1 MMTTP
6 RELFERLHAPDPP
19 LILDVR
25 NKEEFARW
33 KIEGPQMPE
42 TLNIPY
48 FAFIEDEETSVA
60 KVKSWI
66 AGRSRDVVVVCAKG
80 DSSAFVA
87 EILKPHGIASQNLS
101 GGMVQWGRDEI
112 FRLIPTPSPLRI
124 WQANRFGKG
133 CLSYMIALGQDT
145 VVVDPHRQIDDYRDF
160 ASREGLVVR
169 GVFDTHLHADHVSGA
184 PSLARAEKIP
194 YWGNPADFTGA
205 AFDFVPVQDGARLR
219 IGGIELMP
227 VEFLHSPGHTP
238 GSTCLL
244 VNRAYLLTGDTLFV
258 SGVGRPDLGGH
269 ALEWG
274 RDLYKTIHDRLR
286 AVGDDV
292 QVLPAHSSGP
302 LEQRP
307 DGAVAAQLG
316 DLRAK
321 NPSMRLDEESFLRE
335 AESAAGH
342 APVQYARIRRVN
354 LGDPASADELTELE
368 LGKNECAMSRR

>member
-33 KIEGPQMPE
+33 KIEGPKMPE

-48 FAFIEDEETSVA
+48 FAFIEDEEASFA

-80 DSSAFVA
+80 DSSEFVA
-87 EILKPHGIASQNLS
+87 EILKAHGIASRNLS

-112 FRLIPTPSPLRI
+112 FRPIPTPSPLRI

-133 CLSYMIALGQDT
+133 CLSYMIARGQDA
-145 VVVDPHRQIDDYRDF
+145 VIVDPHRQIDDYRDF
-160 ASREGLVVR
+160 ASRQGLVVR

-205 AFDFVPVQDGARLR
+205 TFDFVPVQDGTRLR
-219 IGGIELMP
+219 IGEIELMP
-227 VEFLHSPGHTP
+227 VEVLHSPGHTP

-244 VNRAYLLTGDTLFV
+244 VNRGYLLTGDTLFV

-307 DGAVAAQLG
+307 DGTVAARLG

-354 LGDPASADELTELE
+354 LGDPAPADELIELE

>member
-80 DSSAFVA
+80 DSSEFVA

-112 FRLIPTPSPLRI
+112 FRPIPTPSPLRI

-133 CLSYMIALGQDT
+133 CLSYMIARGQDA
-145 VVVDPHRQIDDYRDF
+145 VIVDPHRQIDDYRDF
-160 ASREGLVVR
+160 ASRQGLVVR

-227 VEFLHSPGHTP
+227 VECPPFSGPHAREHLPPREPGLSPDGRHPLCLGRGAP
-238 GSTCLL
+238 GSGWT
-244 VNRAYLLTGDTLFV
+244 RP
-258 SGVGRPDLGGH
+258 GVGTGLVQDDSRPAPRGG
-269 ALEWG
+269 
-274 RDLYKTIHDRLR
+274 R
-286 AVGDDV
+286 
-292 QVLPAHSSGP
+292 
-302 LEQRP
+302 
-307 DGAVAAQLG
+307 
-316 DLRAK
+316 
-321 NPSMRLDEESFLRE
+321 
-335 AESAAGH
+335 
-342 APVQYARIRRVN
+342 
-354 LGDPASADELTELE
+354 
-368 LGKNECAMSRR
+368 

>member
-1 MMTTP
+1 MTTP

-25 NKEEFARW
+25 NTEDFARW

-66 AGRSRDVVVVCAKG
+66 AGRSTDVVVVCAKG
-80 DSSAFVA
+80 DSSAFVT

-133 CLSYMIALGQDT
+133 CLSYMIALGQD
-145 VVVDPHRQIDDYRDF
+145 VIIVDPHRQIDDYRAF
-160 ASREGLVVR
+160 ASRQGLVMR

-184 PSLARAEKIP
+184 PGLAAAEKIP
-194 YWGNPADFTGA
+194 YWGDPADFMGA
-205 AFDFVPVQDGARLR
+205 AFDFVPVQDGVRLS
-219 IGGIELMP
+219 IGGVELMLLE
-227 VEFLHSPGHTP
+227 VIHSPGHTP

-244 VNRAYLLTGDTLFV
+244 VNRGYLLTGDTLFV

-269 ALEWG
+269 VLEWG

-286 AVGDDV
+286 QVQDDV

-307 DGAVAAQLG
+307 DGTVAARLG
-316 DLRAK
+316 DLREK
-321 NPSMRLDEESFLRE
+321 NPSMQLDEESFLRE
-335 AESAAGH
+335 AESASGH

-354 LGDPASADELTELE
+354 LGDTALADELVELE